1 MMAYQTVIGLE
12 VHAELATE
20 SKIFCGCTTAFGAE
34 PNTHCCPLCIGMPG
48 VLPVLNEKAV
58 AYTVKAGLALHCE
71 ISSFSKMDRKNY
83 FYPDL
88 PKAYQ
93 ISQYDLPL
101 CKDGYLDI
109 EVDGQQKRVR
119 ILRIHLEE
127 DAGKLLHDAHTDGT
141 LVDYNRGGV
150 PLMEI
155 VTHPDMHS
163 PEEAVAFME
172 KLRSILLYI
181 GVSDC
186 KMEEGSLR
194 CDLNL
199 SVRPEGGPLGI
210 RTEMKNLNSFK
221 MAFKAAQYEAKR
233 QIKLLEKGESVT
245 QETRRWDDA
254 AGKSLGM
261 RSKEEAHDY
270 RYFPEPDLV
279 PIEMSPERV
288 EELRASLPEL
298 PEAKKKRYMDAYHL
312 PAYDAEIL
320 TGSYT
325 LAQYFESVID
335 LYPQPKEVSN
345 WLMGD
350 VLRLMKDQESDE
362 IPVPPETLAALCRR
376 VEEGVINRSAGK
388 TVLEALFG
396 EGGEVDALIEK
407 LGLKQ
412 VSDAGELEAIVEK
425 VLSENPQSVTDFKA
439 GKGKAL
445 GHLMGQVMR
454 ATQGKANPQMVN
466 ELLKKKLGG

>member
-1 MMAYQTVIGLE
+1 MGYETVIGLE
-12 VHAELATE
+12 VHSELATE
-20 SKIFCGCTTAFGAE
+20 SKIFCGCTTAFGGE
-34 PNTHCCPLCIGMPG
+34 PNTHCCPVCVGMPG
-48 VLPVLNEKAV
+48 VLPVLNKKAV
-58 AYTVKAGLALHCE
+58 EYTVKAGLALHCE
-71 ISSFSKMDRKNY
+71 ISNFSKMDRKNY

-101 CKDGYLDI
+101 CRDGYLDI
-109 EVDGQQKRVR
+109 EAEGHKKRIR

-127 DAGKLLHDAHTDGT
+127 DAGKLLHEAHDDGT

-155 VTHPDMHS
+155 VTHPDMS
-163 PEEAVAFME
+163 TPEEAVAFME
-172 KLRSILLYI
+172 KLRAILMYT

-199 SVRPEGGPLGI
+199 SVRPEGDPLGT

-221 MAFKAAQYEAKR
+221 AAYRAARYEAKR
-233 QIKLLEKGESVT
+233 QIKVLEKGESVT

-279 PIEMSPERV
+279 PIQMPAERV
-288 EELRASLPEL
+288 EELRGELPEL
-298 PEAKKKRYMDAYHL
+298 PEAKKKRYIEEYNL
-312 PAYDAEIL
+312 PEYDAEIL
-320 TGSYT
+320 TGSYI
-325 LAQYFESVID
+325 LAQYFEAVIE
-335 LYPQPKEVSN
+335 LYPEPKEVSN

-350 VLRLMKDQESDE
+350 VLRLMKDEESDE
-362 IPVPPETLAALCRR
+362 IPVPAKRLAVLCTR
-376 VEEGVINRSAGK
+376 VAEGAISRSAGK
-388 TVLEALFG
+388 TVLETLFQ
-396 EGGEVDALIEK
+396 EDNDVDARIK
-407 LGLKQ
+407 RLGLAQ
-412 VSDAGELEAIVEK
+412 VSDAGELEGIVDQAIAD
-425 VLSENPQSVTDFKA
+425 NPQSVEDYKA

-445 GHLMGQVMR
+445 GHLMGQVMK
-454 ATQGKANPQMVN
+454 ATKGKANPQMVN
-466 ELLKKKLGG
+466 ELLREKLSE

>member
-1 MMAYQTVIGLE
+1 MNYETVIGLE
-12 VHAELATE
+12 VHSELATE
-20 SKIFCGCTTAFGAE
+20 SKIFCGCTTAFGGE
-34 PNTHCCPLCIGMPG
+34 PNTHCCPVCVGMPG
-48 VLPVLNEKAV
+48 VLPVLNKKAV
-58 AYTVKAGLALHCE
+58 EYTVKAGLALHCE
-71 ISSFSKMDRKNY
+71 ISNFSKMDRKNY

-101 CKDGYLDI
+101 CRDGYLDI
-109 EVDGQQKRVR
+109 EVEGKAKRIR

-127 DAGKLLHDAHTDGT
+127 DAGKLLHEAHDDGT

-155 VTHPDMHS
+155 VTHPDMSS

-172 KLRSILLYI
+172 KLRAILMYI

-199 SVRPEGGPLGI
+199 SVRPEGGPLGT

-221 MAFKAAQYEAKR
+221 AAYRAARYEARR
-233 QIKLLEKGESVT
+233 QIKVLEKGESVT
-245 QETRRWDDA
+245 QETRRWDDT

-279 PIEMSPERV
+279 PIQIAPERV
-288 EELRASLPEL
+288 EAIRATLPEL
-298 PEAKKKRYMDAYHL
+298 PEAKKKRYIDEYSL
-312 PAYDAEIL
+312 PEYDAEIL
-320 TGSYT
+320 TGSHT
-325 LAQYFESVID
+325 LARYFESVLA
-335 LYPQPKEVSN
+335 LYPEPKEVSN

-362 IPVPPETLAALCRR
+362 IPVPADRLAAICTR
-376 VEEGVINRSAGK
+376 VNEGAISRSAGK
-388 TVLEALFG
+388 TVLEALFQ
-396 EGGEVDALIEK
+396 EDNDVDALIK
-407 LGLKQ
+407 SLGLAQ
-412 VSDAGELEAIVEK
+412 VSDAGELEGIVAKAIAD
-425 VLSENPQSVTDFKA
+425 NPQSVEDYKA

-445 GHLMGQVMR
+445 GHLMGQVMK
-454 ATQGKANPQMVN
+454 ATKGKANPQMVN
-466 ELLKKKLGG
+466 ELLKKKLSE

>member
-1 MMAYQTVIGLE
+1 MNYQTVIGLE
-12 VHAELATE
+12 VHSELATE
-20 SKIFCGCTTAFGAE
+20 SKIFCGCTTAFGGA
-34 PNTHCCPLCIGMPG
+34 PNTHCCPVCVGMPG
-48 VLPVLNEKAV
+48 VLPVLNKKAV
-58 AYTVKAGLALHCE
+58 EYTVKAGLALHCE
-71 ISSFSKMDRKNY
+71 ISNFSKMDRKNY

-101 CKDGYLDI
+101 CRNGYLDI
-109 EVDGQQKRVR
+109 EVEGKAKRIR

-127 DAGKLLHDAHTDGT
+127 DAGKLLHDAHDDGT

-155 VTHPDMHS
+155 VTHPDMSS

-199 SVRPEGGPLGI
+199 SVRPEGGPLGT

-221 MAFKAAQYEAKR
+221 AAYRAARYEAKR
-233 QIKLLEKGESVT
+233 QIKVLEKGKSII

-279 PIEMSPERV
+279 PIQIPPERV
-288 EELRASLPEL
+288 EELRGELPEL
-298 PEAKKKRYMDAYHL
+298 PEAKKKRYIDEYSL
-312 PAYDAEIL
+312 PEYDAEIL
-320 TGSYT
+320 TGSHA
-325 LAQYFESVID
+325 LAQYFEAVIA
-335 LYPQPKEVSN
+335 LYPEPKEVSN

-350 VLRLMKDQESDE
+350 VLRLMKDHESDE
-362 IPVPPETLAALCRR
+362 IPVPAERLAVLCTR
-376 VEEGVINRSAGK
+376 VSDGAISRSAGK
-388 TVLEALFG
+388 TVLEALFQ
-396 EGGEVDALIEK
+396 EDNDVDALIK
-407 LGLKQ
+407 SLGLAQ
-412 VSDAGELEAIVEK
+412 VSDAGELEGIVAKAIAD
-425 VLSENPQSVTDFKA
+425 NPQSVEDYKA

-454 ATQGKANPQMVN
+454 ATKGKANPQMVN
-466 ELLKKKLGG
+466 ELLRKKLSE

>member
-1 MMAYQTVIGLE
+1 MAYETVIGLE

-20 SKIFCGCTTAFGAE
+20 SKIFCGCTTAFGGE
-34 PNTHCCPLCIGMPG
+34 PNTHCCPVCIGMPG
-48 VLPVLNEKAV
+48 VLPVLNQKAV
-58 AYTVKAGLALHCE
+58 EYTVKTGLALHCE
-71 ISSFSKMDRKNY
+71 ISHFSKMDRKNY

-101 CKDGYLDI
+101 CRDGYLDI
-109 EVDGQQKRVR
+109 EADGAWKRIR

-127 DAGKLLHDAHTDGT
+127 DAGKLLHDAHEDGT

-155 VTHPDMHS
+155 VTHPDMSS

-172 KLRSILLYI
+172 KLRAILMYI

-199 SVRPEGGPLGI
+199 SVRPEGGPLGT

-221 MAFKAAQYEAKR
+221 MALKAAQYEAKR
-233 QIKLLEKGESVT
+233 QIKVLDKGGTVT

-254 AGKSLGM
+254 AGKSVGM

-279 PIEMSPERV
+279 PIRMPQERV
-288 EELRASLPEL
+288 EELRAGLPEL
-298 PEAKKKRYMDAYHL
+298 PDAKKARYIDQYSL

-320 TGSYT
+320 TGSVS
-325 LAQYFESVID
+325 LAAYFESVIA
-335 LYPQPKEVSN
+335 LYPEPKEVSN

-350 VLRLMKDQESDE
+350 VLRLMKDQESDT
-362 IPVPPETLAALCRR
+362 IPVPPDTLALLCRR
-376 VEEGVINRSAGK
+376 VSEGVISRSAGK
-388 TVLEALFG
+388 TVLETLFG

-412 VSDAGELEAIVEK
+412 VSDAGALDAVIDR
-425 VLSENPQSVTDFKA
+425 VLADNPQSVEDFKT
-439 GKGKAL
+439 GKRKAL
-445 GHLMGQVMR
+445 GHLMGQVMK
-454 ATQGKANPQMVN
+454 ATGGKANPQMVN
-466 ELLKKKLGG
+466 ELLRKKLSQ

>member
-1 MMAYQTVIGLE
+1 MGYETVIGLE
-12 VHAELATE
+12 VHAELATA
-20 SKIFCGCTTAFGAE
+20 SKIFCGCTTAFGGE
-34 PNTHCCPLCIGMPG
+34 PNTHCCPVCVGMPG
-48 VLPVLNEKAV
+48 VLPVLNKKAV
-58 AYTVKAGLALHCE
+58 EYTVKTGLALHCE
-71 ISSFSKMDRKNY
+71 ISHFSKMDRKNY

-101 CKDGYLDI
+101 CREGYLDI
-109 EVDGQQKRVR
+109 ETEAGTKRVR

-127 DAGKLLHDAHTDGT
+127 DAGKLLHDAREGGT
-141 LVDYNRGGV
+141 LIDYNRGGV

-155 VTHPDMHS
+155 VTYPDFRS
-163 PEEAVAFME
+163 PEEVVAFLE

-194 CDLNL
+194 CDINL
-199 SVRPEGGPLGI
+199 SVRPEGGPLGT

-221 MAFKAAQYEAKR
+221 AAYRAAAYEAKR
-233 QIKLLEKGESVT
+233 QIKVLGKGGSVI

-270 RYFPEPDLV
+270 RYFPDPDLV
-279 PIEMSPERV
+279 PIQISPERV
-288 EELRASLPEL
+288 EELRRELPEL
-298 PEAKKKRYMDAYHL
+298 PEAKKKRYIAEYHL
-312 PAYDAEIL
+312 PEYDAEVL
-320 TGSYT
+320 TGSYS
-325 LAQYFESVID
+325 LAQYFESVIA
-335 LYPQPKEVSN
+335 LYPEPKEVSN

-350 VLRLMKDQESDE
+350 ILRLMKEPESDE
-362 IPVPPETLAALCRR
+362 IPVPAAKLATLCTR
-376 VEEGVINRSAGK
+376 VAEGVISRSAGK
-388 TVLEALFG
+388 TVLETLFS
-396 EGGEVDALIEK
+396 EGGEVDAVIEK

-412 VSDAGELEAIVEK
+412 VSDAGALESVVEK
-425 VLSENPQSVTDFKA
+425 VLADNPQSVADFKA
-439 GKGKAL
+439 GKEKAL

-454 ATQGKANPQMVN
+454 ATKGKANPQVVN
-466 ELLKKKLGG
+466 ELLRKKLSE

>member
-1 MMAYQTVIGLE
+1 MGYQTVIGLE

-34 PNTHCCPLCIGMPG
+34 PNTHCCPICIGMPG

-58 AYTVKAGLALHCE
+58 AYTVKTGLALHCE

-101 CKDGYLDI
+101 CRDGYLDI

-199 SVRPEGGPLGI
+199 SVRPEGGPLGT

-221 MAFKAAQYEAKR
+221 MAYKAAQYEAKR
-233 QIKLLEKGESVT
+233 QIKLLEKGERIT

-279 PIEMSPERV
+279 PIEMPPERV

-298 PEAKKKRYMDAYHL
+298 PEAKKKRYMDAYNL

-320 TGSYT
+320 TGSFS
-325 LAQYFESVID
+325 LAQYFESVIE
-335 LYPQPKEVSN
+335 LYPKPKEVSN

-350 VLRLMKDQESDE
+350 VLRLMKDQDSDE
-362 IPVPPETLAALCRR
+362 IPVPPSSLAALCRR
-376 VEEGVINRSAGK
+376 VEEGVVSRSAGK

-396 EGGEVDALIEK
+396 EGGEVDAIIEK
-407 LGLKQ
+407 QGLKQ

-425 VLSENPQSVTDFKA
+425 VLSENPQSVEDFKA

-466 ELLKKKLGG
+466 ELLKKKLG

>member
-1 MMAYQTVIGLE
+1 MKYETVIGLE

-20 SKIFCGCTTAFGAE
+20 SKIFCGCTTAFGGE
-34 PNTHCCPLCIGMPG
+34 PNTHCCPICVGMPG
-48 VLPVLNEKAV
+48 VLPVLNKKAV
-58 AYTVKAGLALHCE
+58 EYTVKTGLALHCE
-71 ISSFSKMDRKNY
+71 ISNFSKMDRKNY

-101 CKDGYLDI
+101 CRDGYLDI
-109 EVDGQQKRVR
+109 EVEGTQKRIR

-127 DAGKLLHDAHTDGT
+127 DAGKLLHEAHDDGT

-155 VTHPDMHS
+155 VTQPDMNS

-199 SVRPEGGPLGI
+199 SVRPAGGPLGT

-221 MAFKAAQYEAKR
+221 SAFRAARYESKR
-233 QIKLLEKGESVT
+233 QIKVLEKGESVT
-245 QETRRWDDA
+245 QETRRWDDG

-279 PIEMSPERV
+279 PIQIAPERV
-288 EELRASLPEL
+288 DELRSELPEL
-298 PEAKKKRYMDAYHL
+298 PEAKKKRYIDEYNL
-312 PAYDAEIL
+312 PEYDAEIL

-325 LAQYFESVID
+325 LAQYFESVIA
-335 LYPQPKEVSN
+335 LYPEPKEISN

-350 VLRLMKDQESDE
+350 VLRLMKDQDSDE
-362 IPVPPETLAALCRR
+362 IPVPANRLAAICTR
-376 VEEGVINRSAGK
+376 VAEGAISRSAGK
-388 TVLEALFG
+388 TVLEALF
-396 EGGEVDALIEK
+396 EEDNDVDALIK
-407 LGLKQ
+407 QFGLAQ
-412 VSDAGELEAIVEK
+412 VSDAGELEGIVEK
-425 VLSENPQSVTDFKA
+425 AIADNPQSVEDYKA

-454 ATQGKANPQMVN
+454 ATKGKANPQMVN
-466 ELLKKKLGG
+466 ELLRKKLSE